1 MEPGT
6 ETTTRGAAA
15 SLGSA
20 LSTDGEQ
27 EPGSG
32 YCWTT
37 RLVPAWGHHC
47 AAQRGPAAKPPGC
60 EIWHVRGVILPRR
73 QPRAPGRALWDAQTA
88 AGMRRAG
95 KHSISVPA
103 ACGGTACLGRGE
115 RSECPGASP
124 AGLVLLCAAATA
136 QGTPDPPAHAERG
149 QKEPALL
156 MLTRQRNGRST
167 ARRGHL
173 DLAMPRCKGPFCFVP
188 RAPDCFTPSGAVT
201 TNSTERCTHLGTF

>member
-20 LSTDGEQ
+20 LATDGEQ

-60 EIWHVRGVILPRR
+60 EIWHVRGAILPRR

-103 ACGGTACLGRGE
+103 ACGGTACPGRGE

-136 QGTPDPPAHAERG
+136 QGTPGPAGTRREGTKGAGSADADPAAERPEHSPARAPGPGHAEVQR
-149 QKEPALL
+149 AVLL
-156 MLTRQRNGRST
+156 CAES
-167 ARRGHL
+167 
-173 DLAMPRCKGPFCFVP
+173 
-188 RAPDCFTPSGAVT
+188 S
-201 TNSTERCTHLGTF
+201 